1 MINAAAD
8 VLPPSAKKKGL
19 VNKVKRF
26 TEGYR
31 FPAGLGHAR
40 WRIFLNDALRH
51 SLFTP
56 EFARTFERPAGHH
69 ITQLFAQAG
78 DLEGVNRDL
87 YVDAKSYMVD
97 NCLVKVDRMSM
108 AVSLEVRVP
117 LLDVDL
123 VELAF
128 RMPPETK
135 LAHGETKY
143 LLKKLAATRIPAD
156 CVYRQKEGFSIPI
169 KNWLAGQ
176 FRPILD
182 KYTDPS
188 LLGQEGI
195 FDVDVVSRLKRE
207 HLDGKANHS
216 HVLWSRTV
224 VPDRVPG
231 LAGAVAQWM
240 TEDESARNGSN
251 RFYRVGAL
259 CPTREGWLGR
269 CRVRPPGEP
278 Q

>member
-1 MINAAAD
+1 MLHAMSEW
-8 VLPPSAKKKGL
+8 VPPSEKKKGF

-31 FPAGLGHAR
+31 FPSELGHAR
-40 WRIFLNDALRH
+40 WRVFLNDALRH

-56 EFARTFERPAGHH
+56 DFADGFERPAGQH
-69 ITQLFAQAG
+69 IKQLFDQAA

-87 YVDAKSYMVD
+87 FVDAKSYMVD

-117 LLDVDL
+117 LLDVEL

-135 LAHGETKY
+135 LANGETKY
-143 LLKKLAATRIPAD
+143 LLKKLAATRIPRD

-176 FRPILD
+176 FRPLLD
-182 KYTDPS
+182 KYTDPA
-188 LLGQEGI
+188 LLGADGI
-195 FDVDVVSRLKRE
+195 FDVEVVLRLKQE
-207 HLDGKANHS
+207 HLDNKANHS
-216 HVLWSRTV
+216 HVLWSLIVFQAWKER
-224 VPDRVPG
+224 
-231 LAGAVAQWM
+231 
-240 TEDESARNGSN
+240 
-251 RFYRVGAL
+251 
-259 CPTREGWLGR
+259 WLDG
-269 CRVRPPGEP
+269 
-278 Q
+278 